1 MCTGKVSTSYTKA
14 LKLQPYKVAAT
25 EKSICR
31 VRKYRENKLQVLT
44 KTDVTYEWSEV
55 QTQNLHHRVHHEL
68 RNELMG
74 KLFLLLPFII
84 ANKVKI
90 HEETSITNNGFDVT

>member
-31 VRKYRENKLQVLT
+31 VRKYRENKLQALT

-55 QTQNLHHRVHHEL
+55 QT
-68 RNELMG
+68 
-74 KLFLLLPFII
+74 I
-84 ANKVKI
+84 APPC
-90 HEETSITNNGFDVT
+90 SP